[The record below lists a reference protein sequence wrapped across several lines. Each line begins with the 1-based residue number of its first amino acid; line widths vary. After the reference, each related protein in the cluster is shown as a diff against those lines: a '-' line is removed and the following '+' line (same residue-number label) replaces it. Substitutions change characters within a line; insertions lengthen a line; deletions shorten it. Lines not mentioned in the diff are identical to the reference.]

1 MGYPW
6 LMSVHAMTAIIVCYL
21 IFAPRL
27 FRMSRAHGYITPGD
41 FVMQRFRSRGLRLLV
56 TVCMIFALANY
67 TLAQLKVMGHAAV
80 GLSGGRITALQG
92 VMALAIIMVVY
103 ETLGGMRGVVWTDA
117 IQGLL
122 LLFGFGALMV
132 LVWQH
137 LGGLG
142 VATEALVEMAPD
154 KLVVPDLRTCATWLS
169 FVLLVGIG
177 GSVYPQAIQRIYAAR
192 SERTLQRSLAVMSL
206 LPLLTTLVVFSLGI
220 TAIVHYP
227 GLDKSGSD
235 QVLALILKD
244 VMVTGPLG
252 YWTVVLLLAAVL
264 AALMSTA
271 DSALLAISSM
281 VSRDIYGGL
290 INPEASEAA
299 QTRLGKV
306 TSWVVISAMVWV
318 STQEDLTLVRLLV
331 IKFEVLIQVAPAFFL
346 GVRWARLGGRAVFAG
361 LVVGLCVSLGL
372 WALGAKPAGF
382 HPGIVGLVANVLTI
396 VIVQRLDASPQAQA

>member
-1 MGYPW
+1 
-6 LMSVHAMTAIIVCYL
+6 
-21 IFAPRL
+21 
-27 FRMSRAHGYITPGD
+27 
-41 FVMQRFRSRGLRLLV
+41 
-56 TVCMIFALANY
+56 
-67 TLAQLKVMGHAAV
+67 
-80 GLSGGRITALQG
+80 
-92 VMALAIIMVVY
+92 
-103 ETLGGMRGVVWTDA
+103 
-117 IQGLL
+117 
-122 LLFGFGALMV
+122 
-132 LVWQH
+132 
-137 LGGLG
+137 
-142 VATEALVEMAPD
+142 
-154 KLVVPDLRTCATWLS
+154 
-169 FVLLVGIG
+169 LLVGIG

-396 VIVQRLDASPQAQA
+396 VIVQRFDALPKAQV